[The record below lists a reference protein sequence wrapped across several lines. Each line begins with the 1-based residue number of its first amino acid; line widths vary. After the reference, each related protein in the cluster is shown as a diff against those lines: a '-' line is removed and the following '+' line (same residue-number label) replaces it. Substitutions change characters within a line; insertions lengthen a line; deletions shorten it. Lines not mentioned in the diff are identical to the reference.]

1 MFLMPPDRSQAVLR
15 CDGPD
20 CAETISLNCQ
30 GLEKSEARQKLQ
42 LKAWQMGWH
51 IIQTTIGHYCPT
63 CIRSPRLST
72 HLTPKPSSSAPS
84 PVGSGS
90 DVAS

>member
-1 MFLMPPDRSQAVLR
+1 MFQYHQHQDEAVLK

-20 CAETISLNCQ
+20 CAETISLNCH

-51 IIQTTIGHYCPT
+51 IIQTTIGHYCPI
-63 CIRSPRLST
+63 CIQNSRLPT
-72 HLTPKPSSSAPS
+72 HLTPKPSPSAPS
-84 PVGSGS
+84 PVGSESDAGS
-90 DVAS
+90 